1 MTLEW
6 KRRKSRSNGGKNYI
20 NIIIIVRASRHGLSA
35 MPWPSTDSENEKG
48 GDDGDNGGEN
58 GDCGNYYW

>member
-1 MTLEW
+1 MTVKW
-6 KRRKSRSNGGKNYI
+6 KKRESRSRGGERVYI
-20 NIIIIVRASRHGLSA
+20 IIIIVRASRHGVSA

-58 GDCGNYYW
+58 RDCGNYYW